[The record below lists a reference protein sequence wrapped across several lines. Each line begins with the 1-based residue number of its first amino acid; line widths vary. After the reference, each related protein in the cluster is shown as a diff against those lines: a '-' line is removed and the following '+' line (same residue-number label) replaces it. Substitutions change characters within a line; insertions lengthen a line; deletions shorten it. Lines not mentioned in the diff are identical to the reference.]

1 MSKEAKNNE
10 PKFIVTLREPSRST
24 DRYGHSLFYFASEVF
39 KAIEEAG
46 GRVEFSTRTNETKGG
61 SDDS

>member
-1 MSKEAKNNE
+1 MSKETKSIE
-10 PKFIVTLREPSRST
+10 PKFIVTLREPSRSA

-46 GRVEFSTRTNETKGG
+46 GEVEFSTRNDEI
-61 SDDS
+61 